1 MPTIPAPQTTMCWL
15 IASRCASDYS
25 DCRSDYRLSNRSHH
39 QVSDRSD
46 DHANDRTSSDAYYDT
61 GYSFNERFDER

>member
-1 MPTIPAPQTTMCWL
+1 MPTIPAPQTTMCRL

-25 DCRSDYRLSNRSHH
+25 DYRLNYRSHRY
-39 QVSDRSD
+39 VIDR
-46 DHANDRTSSDAYYDT
+46 ANDRTSNNAYYDT